1 MDKIIMYESQ
11 LIPIYTL
18 GNRFEADLLMDALHR
33 EDITAILR
41 SFEETA
47 YDGLFV
53 PQRGWGQI
61 LVPQEYVSEAQEV
74 IAPLIQEMQSEGHEE
89 DSAEKWPFIGEKLA
103 EADT

>member
-1 MDKIIMYESQ
+1 MDGSR
-11 LIPIYTL
+11 LVPIYTL
-18 GNRFEADLLMDALHR
+18 ANRFEADLLMDALHR
-33 EDITAILR
+33 EGVPAILR

-61 LVPQEYVSEAQEV
+61 LVPEEHVPEAHEV
-74 IAPLIQEMQSEGHEE
+74 MAPLIHELQSDGFEE
-89 DSAEKWPFIGEKLA
+89 DSREARPSGWEELA

>member
-1 MDKIIMYESQ
+1 MSADR
-11 LIPIYTL
+11 LIPIHTL
-18 GNRFEADLLMDALHR
+18 ANRFEADLLMDALHR
-33 EDITAILR
+33 EGVTAILR

-61 LVPQEYVSEAQEV
+61 LVPEEDVPAAHE
-74 IAPLIQEMQSEGHEE
+74 IITPLIQELQSDGLAE
-89 DSAEKWPFIGEKLA
+89 DSKEGKAFVWKEPV